1 MKKIVGFVILLSF
14 AFIYAIAQ
22 PIINSVSDTPDPV
35 EVPGYNNITA
45 DITNATQAY
54 VEIYYPNST
63 LLGNFSMNYIAPS
76 TWYFNRTYS
85 YPDPLGTYSYV
96 VKAYNATGWATSAT
110 YTFVV
115 QDTTSPTSSID
126 ALSKYWYNSQASITV
141 TASDNYAV
149 ANVSLF
155 YRYSTDNA
163 TWGAWTFFGKD
174 TNGGDGWSFSFTF
187 PDGEGYYEFY
197 SIANDTAGN
206 TETKTTADESAGYD
220 TTAPSSSID
229 PMAYWYT
236 SLPVVVTASASDT
249 LSGVKQVTLYYRYS
263 SDNVTWTSWTAFATD
278 TSSPWQWN
286 FNAPHGDGY
295 YEFYSIAEDNAN
307 NAETKTTADEY
318 IAIDTTP
325 PSTTLSASPSDGKYV
340 TSSSVISLSA
350 SDNVAGVKTTYY
362 RIWNGSWHPA
372 PGTGVGIGNNFSIYS
387 GTFSLKKEGKN
398 YIEFYSEDNAG
409 NVEAINNETLIVD
422 NTPPSITSINVNPS
436 SQVVG
441 GYVNISC
448 CVVDSGVGVDGV
460 YLEVYYPDGS
470 FANFTMI
477 YSPCTTYYRNEI
489 YNIVGTYDFTIY
501 AKDLLGNSA
510 KSSVY
515 HFTIT
520 TGNNP
525 PATPSKPSGPSS
537 GYACVTYT
545 YTTSTTDPEGDNI
558 YYLFD
563 WGDSTTSGWIGPFAS
578 GAVATASHKWNSP
591 GTYYVKVK
599 AKDDKG
605 AESGWSSYL
614 VVTIGPVN
622 NPPITTASLSP
633 SSPNGKNGWYISS
646 VNVSLYATDPDGD
659 TILYTKY
666 RIDGG
671 SWITYTGTF
680 TISSDGEHLIEF
692 YSEDDRGAVEDI
704 KNITVKIDKSKPS
717 VYIQRPVQ
725 GYLYLFNREIWP
737 LASGN
742 TIVVGWIAVR
752 AIACDSHS
760 GIDNVSFY
768 VDGVQQSIDKME
780 PYEWLWRGDIGWRY
794 LQVVAYN
801 KAGLKQESD
810 TIFLY
815 IFSL

>member
-76 TWYFNRTYS
+76 TWYFNRTYL

-206 TETKTTADESAGYD
+206 TETKTTADE
-220 TTAPSSSID
+220 
-229 PMAYWYT
+229 
-236 SLPVVVTASASDT
+236 
-249 LSGVKQVTLYYRYS
+249 
-263 SDNVTWTSWTAFATD
+263 
-278 TSSPWQWN
+278 
-286 FNAPHGDGY
+286 
-295 YEFYSIAEDNAN
+295 
-307 NAETKTTADEY
+307 Y

-398 YIEFYSEDNAG
+398 YVEFYSEDNAG

-742 TIVVGWIAVR
+742 TIVIGWIAVR
-752 AIACDSHS
+752 AIAYDSHS

>member
-1 MKKIVGFVILLSF
+1 
-14 AFIYAIAQ
+14 
-22 PIINSVSDTPDPV
+22 
-35 EVPGYNNITA
+35 
-45 DITNATQAY
+45 
-54 VEIYYPNST
+54 
-63 LLGNFSMNYIAPS
+63 
-76 TWYFNRTYS
+76 
-85 YPDPLGTYSYV
+85 
-96 VKAYNATGWATSAT
+96 
-110 YTFVV
+110 
-115 QDTTSPTSSID
+115 
-126 ALSKYWYNSQASITV
+126 
-141 TASDNYAV
+141 
-149 ANVSLF
+149 
-155 YRYSTDNA
+155 
-163 TWGAWTFFGKD
+163 
-174 TNGGDGWSFSFTF
+174 F

-206 TETKTTADESAGYD
+206 TETKTTADEIAGYD
-220 TTAPSSSID
+220 ATHPSSSIN

-236 SLPVVVTASASDT
+236 SLPVITTASASDA
-249 LSGVKQVTLYYRYS
+249 LAGVKQVTLYYRYS
-263 SDNVTWTSWTAFATD
+263 TDNATWGSWTAFATD

-286 FNAPHGDGY
+286 FNAPYGDGY
-295 YEFYSIAEDNAN
+295 YEFYCIAEDDAGNT
-307 NAETKTTADEY
+307 ETKTTADEY

-325 PSTTLSASPSDGKYV
+325 PSTTLSASPSYGNYV

-350 SDNVAGVKTTYY
+350 SDNVADVKTTYY

-372 PGTGVGIGNNFSIYS
+372 PGTGMGIGNNFFIYS
-387 GTFSLKKEGKN
+387 GAFSLKKEGKN

-409 NVEAINNETLIVD
+409 NVESINNETLIVD
-422 NTPPSITSINVNPS
+422 NAPPSITLINANPS

-448 CVVDSGVGVDGV
+448 CVVDSDVGVDDV

-501 AKDLLGNSA
+501 AKDLLGNA
-510 KSSVY
+510 IKSSVY

-563 WGDSTTSGWIGPFAS
+563 WGDGTTSGWIGPFAS
-578 GAVATASHKWNSP
+578 GAIATASHKWNSP
-591 GTYYVKVK
+591 GTYYIRAK

-622 NPPITTASLSP
+622 NPPVTTASLSP
-633 SSPNGKNGWYISS
+633 SSPNGENGWYISS

-659 TILYTKY
+659 AILYTKY

-680 TISSDGEHLIEF
+680 TISSDGEHLVEF

-704 KNITVKIDKSKPS
+704 KNITVKIDKTEPS

-742 TIVVGWIAVR
+742 TIVIGWIAVR
-752 AIACDSHS
+752 AVAYDSHS

-768 VDGVQQSIDKME
+768 VDGIQQSIDKME
-780 PYEWLWRGDIGWRY
+780 PYEWLWRGDIGWKY